1 MKLSDKD
8 IAMDWLHAEKGLVKT
23 YADMICEISNEQLRT
38 TLLDCFEIASECQF
52 DLWEKMNGAGM
63 YPTENA
69 EMPKVKKQ
77 VQKFDGIKKDM
88 DTYQ

>member
-8 IAMDWLHAEKGLVKT
+8 IATDWLHTEKGLVKT

-52 DLWEKMNGAGM
+52 DLWEKMSGAGM
-63 YPTENA
+63 YPVENA
-69 EMPKVKKQ
+69 EAQKIKKE
-77 VQKFDGIKKDM
+77 VQKYDGIKKDI
-88 DTYQ
+88 DNLN